1 MEKGSPEAIAWGRR
15 MRKLREGEKT
25 QKVNKP
31 ISVKSGKV
39 KTMSE
44 RDRRER
50 RRERRHH
57 KRGNTF
63 HVIPDLFYAG
73 AAIELVGPAAENV
86 FSGFRSQGLNFA
98 MDTVLPWSINNQ
110 VIPAIMPAAELAVI
124 GVAIQKIAKY
134 VGLNK
139 IGTKDVKVF

>member
-1 MEKGSPEAIAWGRR
+1 MKKGSKEAKEWGKR
-15 MRKLREGEKT
+15 MRSLRKREKT

-39 KTMSE
+39 KTMSKK
-44 RDRRER
+44 
-50 RRERRHH
+50 ERRHG
-57 KRGNTF
+57 KKGSVF

-86 FSGFRSQGLNFA
+86 YSGFRSQGLSFA

-110 VIPAIMPAAELAVI
+110 IIPAVVPAAELAVI
-124 GVAIQKIAKY
+124 GVVIQKLAKF
-134 VGLNK
+134 VGLNR